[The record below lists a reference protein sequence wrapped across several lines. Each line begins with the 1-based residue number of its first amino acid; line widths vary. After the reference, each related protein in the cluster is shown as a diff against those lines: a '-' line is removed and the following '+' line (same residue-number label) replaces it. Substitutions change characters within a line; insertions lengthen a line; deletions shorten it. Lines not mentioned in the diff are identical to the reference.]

1 MSGAAL
7 EILGRVSLSAG
18 VMILAAAALRLR
30 FGGRTPGR
38 VFCLLWDIILLRLLL
53 GGKPHEHE
61 EDERH
66 QQECVKRTFVHCI
79 FLCLWVL

>member
-30 FGGRTPGR
+30 FGGRTP
-38 VFCLLWDIILLRLLL
+38 FC
-53 GGKPHEHE
+53 
-61 EDERH
+61 
-66 QQECVKRTFVHCI
+66 CVCSCRWTSPPR
-79 FLCLWVL
+79 